1 MKKLF
6 LLALLSGMFTTA
18 NAQYP
23 LEQGRLQLNLGTG
36 WTNQGIP
43 LYAGADFGIAE
54 NLSVG
59 ANVSYRFFNE
69 NVGNTMFKHNILTV
83 LGDVNYHFNKMFK
96 VRSNTSSDLYA
107 GLSGGYA
114 IADSPDLYPGS
125 VATEAVF
132 GAQFGYRMF
141 FNENVGLDLQV
152 NGMTTY
158 LGVRIGLTV
167 LL

>member
-1 MKKLF
+1 MKKIF
-6 LLALLSGMFTTA
+6 LLVLLSGMFLTA

-23 LEQGRLQLNLGTG
+23 LEKGRLQFNLGTG

-43 LYAGADFGIAE
+43 LYAGADFGIAN
-54 NLSVG
+54 NLSLG
-59 ANVSYRFFNE
+59 ADVSYRFFNE
-69 NVGNTMFKHNILTV
+69 NIGNTTFKHNMLTM
-83 LGDVNYHFNKMFK
+83 LGNLNFHLNDMFK
-96 VRSNTSSDLYA
+96 VRNHTSTDMYV
-107 GLSGGYA
+107 GLSGGYVM
-114 IADSPDLYPGS
+114 ADSPDLYPGS

-141 FNENVGLDLQV
+141 FNEKVGLDLQV

-158 LGVRIGLTV
+158 LGLRVGLTV